1 VPGGDETG
9 ILLWRKNGTHN
20 TPIAVL
26 ADSAK
31 NWCQNKRFR
40 AVMSGPRIGT
50 ASVEGSMGECGGGIV
65 AQSIALY
72 AYGGRSLHRTTC
84 KLIYA
89 LRTGLLAFTLVGFV
103 SAQTVRPEAE
113 KQLAHDIYKE
123 FIEIQSGFTTGATT
137 PVAEAAAARLRAAGF
152 LDSDIFVGG
161 AIPKKANLVVRYHGT
176 GARKPLLLLA
186 HIDVVEAKREDWSMD
201 PFQLTEKDGYF
212 YGRGTGDDK
221 AQAAVW
227 IANLIQYKK
236 EGFKPDRDIIVA
248 LTADEEGGGPY
259 NGVDWLLKNHREL
272 IDAEFALNEGGWGE
286 SLDGKKL
293 SNDLQVSEKYVLN
306 FRFEVRNKGGH
317 SSLPVPDNAI
327 YHLAFAL
334 AHLSTFE
341 FPLKTNEVT
350 AAYFQQMSKIE
361 TGAIKEEL
369 AKVAEGSQ
377 EAMKKVAAVSPA
389 WNATLR
395 TTCVATM
402 LEGGHA
408 INALPQLAAANVN
421 CRVLPED
428 PAEYV
433 ATTLKKVVNDDQVT
447 ITPTLEFAAGPPS
460 PMRPDVLA
468 AVNNT
473 TEKIWPGVKTV
484 PIMVMGA
491 TDGRYLRVAGIPTYG
506 VQGFFFDR
514 NDIRFHGRDER
525 MAVQSFYEGQLF
537 LYDLVKALSAPA
549 K

>member
-1 VPGGDETG
+1 MEQVRSQTG
-9 ILLWRKNGTHN
+9 FLHARLFRTM
-20 TPIAVL
+20 PIAKHVL
-26 ADSAK
+26 
-31 NWCQNKRFR
+31 
-40 AVMSGPRIGT
+40 PRLLVTCAFSFCTI
-50 ASVEGSMGECGGGIV
+50 ASI
-65 AQSIALY
+65 
-72 AYGGRSLHRTTC
+72 H
-84 KLIYA
+84 
-89 LRTGLLAFTLVGFV
+89 
-103 SAQTVRPEAE
+103 AQTTRRPESE
-113 KQLAHDIYKE
+113 QQLAHDIYKQ

-137 PVAEAAAARLRAAGF
+137 PVVEAAAARLKAAGF
-152 LDSDIFVGG
+152 PDSDIFVGG

-201 PFQLTEKDGYF
+201 PFVLTEKDGYF

-227 IANLIQYKK
+227 IANLIEYKK

-272 IDAEFALNEGGWGE
+272 IDADFALNEGGWGE

-317 SSLPVPDNAI
+317 SSLPVADNAI

-334 AHLSTFE
+334 THLSEFG
-341 FPLKTNEVT
+341 FPLKTNPVT
-350 AAYFQQMSKIE
+350 AAYFEQMSKIE
-361 TGAIKEEL
+361 TGPVSADL
-369 AKVAEGSQ
+369 AKAAAGSE
-377 EAMKKVAAVSPA
+377 EAMQKLAAASPA

-395 TTCVATM
+395 TTCVATE

-408 INALPQLAAANVN
+408 MNALPQLAAANVN

-428 PAEYV
+428 SPEYV
-433 ATTLKKVVNDDQVT
+433 LTTLEKVVGDEQVT
-447 ITPTLEFAAGPPS
+447 LTPTREMTAGPAS

-468 AVNNT
+468 AVTST
-473 TEKIWPGVKTV
+473 TQKIWPGVQTV

-491 TDGRYLRVAGIPTYG
+491 TDGRYLRAAGIPTYG

-525 MAVQSFYEGQLF
+525 MSIVSFYEGQLF
-537 LYDLVKALSAPA
+537 LYNLVKTLSQPA